1 MISTWIIDRRGL
13 RTAIFIGVILVF
25 LGGLI
30 CAISSFPGI
39 GKHISRSSISASY
52 LHNLSGVSEEKL
64 AIRLQKLEL
73 VFGHKETEPQTV
85 SQMDRQ
91 SWKLKYLF
99 RFDH

>member
-1 MISTWIIDRRGL
+1 MPVYFSIPTCLISTWIIDRRGL

-52 LHNLSGVSEEKL
+52 LHNLSGMSEEKV
-64 AIRLQKLEL
+64 RLHRIYRNGFDSEKHIP
-73 VFGHKETEPQTV
+73 F
-85 SQMDRQ
+85 
-91 SWKLKYLF
+91 KYS
-99 RFDH
+99 